1 LFLSIFS
8 SRQRRLALG
17 VVPTLLCGIGIALAQ
32 EAPKKPAAPSHHE
45 LAPYAV
51 IFCTVWD
58 PDSHPVYG
66 VHVQLRRASEKKF
79 RWEAYSDHRGEVAFR
94 VPPGKVDY
102 ELAADPR
109 SLKALKGKG
118 LTNREPVKVHV
129 EYDEQVDT
137 GLHLTK

>member
-1 LFLSIFS
+1 
-8 SRQRRLALG
+8 LG
-17 VVPTLLCGIGIALAQ
+17 VVLALLCGIGIAMAQ
-32 EAPKKPAAPSHHE
+32 DATNKPGASKPAAPSDHE

-66 VHVQLRRASEKKF
+66 VHVQLRRSGEKKF
-79 RWEAYSDHRGEVAFR
+79 RWEAYSDHRGELAFR
-94 VPPGKVDY
+94 VPAGKADY
-102 ELAADPR
+102 QMAADPK
-109 SLKALKGKG
+109 SLKALKNKG

-137 GLHLTK
+137 GLHLTR